1 MKAEQ
6 IDKLY
11 KQLTPQ
17 ENAAL
22 AFEALNRHD
31 YSDLDVIEGAVEKR
45 LYTLTDYKYRARY
58 YDMMILSLWYGTVY
72 WKNCAHYAFVL
83 PLGTKTQD
91 YFAVELASM
100 ESALVEVCTR
110 LNVDVASVKKMAMCD
125 DLPVLPTDIFAVAEK
140 VANYT
145 ELFMGVI
152 GDSGIG

>member
-31 YSDLDVIEGAVEKR
+31 YQELDVIEGAVEKR

-58 YDMMILSLWYGTVY
+58 YDMMILSLWYGNIY
-72 WKNCAHYAFVL
+72 WKFRAMFATAVHKS
-83 PLGTKTQD
+83 GTETQKQ
-91 YFAVELASM
+91 FAVDLGSM
-100 ESALVEVCTR
+100 EIALAEVCTW
-110 LNVDVASVKKMAMCD
+110 LKVDLMAVKGLAQCADSPLISTEFMDAERVAY
-125 DLPVLPTDIFAVAEK
+125 
-140 VANYT
+140 YT

-152 GDSGIG
+152 GDRGN